1 MKSLGLGRLAL
12 SGCVVAAMLAGCGGS
27 QPRMGAPG
35 FVARSDGY
43 TEKSSAQSAG
53 RRRTV
58 HYLYVTNHHSR
69 DVSAFAIHASSGALT
84 PA

>member
-1 MKSLGLGRLAL
+1 
-12 SGCVVAAMLAGCGGS
+12 
-27 QPRMGAPG
+27 MGAPG